1 MTTTTTTTVTY
12 TWTAQGAT
20 WQCQGR
26 PCVVCGDELATSEPT
41 ETAKWDTFKRVEMA
55 YRAKALL
62 HTPLDERYHDDV
74 RCIACYP
81 LDEQDHG
88 CATWCRR
95 DRRCHACKED

>member
-41 ETAKWDTFKRVEMA
+41 TSAPTTSWLA
-55 YRAKALL
+55 PHHPHRAITLPWP
-62 HTPLDERYHDDV
+62 PLDQRDHDGV
-74 RCIACYP
+74 CC
-81 LDEQDHG
+81 LS
-88 CATWCRR
+88 
-95 DRRCHACKED
+95 CKED